1 MVKVTRFS
9 SGRLKFTEKK
19 GGGGGGGGEREF
31 VNVTKLTIQNTKQNE
46 MIFSL

>member
-9 SGRLKFTEKK
+9 SGRLKFTEKN
-19 GGGGGGGGEREF
+19 GGGEREREF

>member
-19 GGGGGGGGEREF
+19 GGGGGEREREF

>member
-19 GGGGGGGGEREF
+19 GGGGEREREF

>member
-19 GGGGGGGGEREF
+19 GGEREREF